1 VGLFRKRSESYN
13 EQMLREAGL
22 LDYLRDQPPQ
32 PLAEPTLLAKAGLP
46 DGAGVGPREWDAAV
60 TVTAPGLT
68 GSRIEF
74 TSLPGGDLLVDD
86 EDGAGDLSPLADS
99 VEQDVQPPYKALAV
113 RQDGDL
119 WAVAAKRIELVRI
132 DFPHAG
138 SLELS
143 RKDSWTDLRVDGE
156 PSDAQIPQLEGLG
169 EAQGRD
175 FFVKAERLDGELW
188 EVRVSVL

>member
-86 EDGAGDLSPLADS
+86 EDGAGDLSPLADC

>member
-60 TVTAPGLT
+60 NATAPGLT

-74 TSLPGGDLLVDD
+74 TSLPDGDLLVDD
-86 EDGAGDLSPLADS
+86 EDGAGDLSPLADC

-132 DFPHAG
+132 DFPHAD

-143 RKDSWTDLRVDGE
+143 RKDSWTELRVDGE

-175 FFVKAERLDGELW
+175 FFVKAERLDGDLW
-188 EVRVSVL
+188 EVRVSAL